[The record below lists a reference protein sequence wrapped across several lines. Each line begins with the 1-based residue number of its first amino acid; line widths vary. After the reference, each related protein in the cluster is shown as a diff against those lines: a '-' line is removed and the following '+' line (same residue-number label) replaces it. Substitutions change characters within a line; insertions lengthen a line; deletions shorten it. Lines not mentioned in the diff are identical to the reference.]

1 MMSPDI
7 VDVLLD
13 QHDQMR
19 HLCAAVD
26 KADGADKVR
35 LFARLGRPLSLHEL
49 SDRRVVHPATRN
61 STREG
66 DRVGVACMV
75 EDRNIKRG
83 VAELLVL
90 GVGDVAFD
98 GRFTRLRHAIADHT
112 AHEERDE
119 FSILRRYVTTS
130 RLHMMVGEVRDVQT
144 MGAA

>member
-1 MMSPDI
+1 MNSPDV

-13 QHDQMR
+13 QHDKMR
-19 HLCAAVD
+19 HLCAVID
-26 KADGADKVR
+26 KADGAEKVR
-35 LFARLGRPLSLHEL
+35 LFARLGRLVRLHEL

-61 STREG
+61 STPEG
-66 DRVGVACMV
+66 DRVGVACMI
-75 EDRNIKRG
+75 EEGSIERG

-98 GRFTRLRHAIADHT
+98 GKFTRLRHAIANHT

-119 FSILRRYVTTS
+119 FPILRRYVTVS
-130 RLHMMVGEVRDVQT
+130 RLHMMAGEVHDVQT